1 MRTKPTT
8 TAVALLLFVAS
19 ATAGEPPAGE
29 PLILP
34 GAKLYD
40 VTRPDS
46 WGGDV
51 PPATADDPS
60 DDDSLAINAALKAAA
75 AEIGR
80 IRPAIEADWQ
90 EHEHAVYQQLVFV
103 PEGKFHL
110 ESPIVFPRTQAY
122 PQERWELKER
132 FLWLRGAG
140 RDRTTLGLKPAT
152 GIGLLGS
159 EEQPQAFVQV
169 VPHDPM
175 TYQGN
180 DNYLLWVTDCA
191 IDVPSDQTHTVGLSF
206 GAANMGGVRRVAL
219 RAQPGGGAVGLGLV
233 QRNNGPALIDEL
245 IVEGFDRGIEV
256 VDPWGEG
263 FALTNI
269 TLRNQNAGGVA
280 LSVAD
285 KQIGIENLVIEQRE
299 PDVTPILLH
308 DDEHP
313 NVMHGGF
320 PQLTLIGAEIHSTE
334 PTDLPA
340 IRIERGHSYLRHV
353 KTDGYDEAI
362 IHDHGAKRTFAAGE
376 IDEYVSVHGKT
387 DDEAANVIFTTED
400 APPTSLHLPIRQPPS
415 VAHEAAKKL
424 AQGDW
429 TKLSHEEIERG
440 KTAVDTSW
448 VIVDTRG
455 AADDS
460 DLLQTALDSGARFV
474 GLLNHEPVTVSRTMR
489 VNAHGGRKVELIH
502 GAMSEIECVDVETLF
517 RLDSGSAPSLTI
529 EGLRI
534 AARDRL
540 EADYLVFENR
550 SNRTVSFQDL
560 MVDASRVYR
569 NNETAVGSDV
579 FFNNVCFVS
588 YGKHSGR
595 LLVFDRQHVWARQF
609 DVERLKVPSAEPLV
623 VNRGGTLWSMSQ
635 KFGEHHGVF
644 VKTEDGGK
652 TELLSTFFNTSRSES
667 NAAEFHAP
675 HFVVSGDDS
684 AFSLVGQERIRA
696 GFDEQGRAQGELPHA
711 GEFGVVVSRDG
722 QRRVIEGTTLPTY
735 QRSPDVDPLAD
746 RSRRNYEEKNCY
758 RVAGLLRVGA
768 AGDAGIHESR
778 SRPNVLFIVIDDMN
792 DYAGCLGG
800 HPDAIT
806 PAIDRLA
813 AQGMLLTNA
822 HCPSPVC
829 NPSRVA
835 FLTGVAPW
843 KSGIHHHTDPW
854 VSSEYLEE
862 QRAEDLLR
870 CYRRN
875 GYEVLT
881 AGKIFHS
888 KPHNVQESWD
898 EQGGRMGGFFSPKSE
913 QFDDPFQGLKN
924 QHERAFHWGPV
935 DWSGFSDIRIAD
947 WFVERLNR
955 DYDKPFLM
963 AYGCSRPHVPLTS
976 PPEFVR
982 LFDRDKIVL
991 PVMRDNELNDLPWM
1005 ARQASV
1011 AGWQD
1016 MEGGYLHQ
1024 MIEKNVHR
1032 DVLLNYLAACAFVD
1046 AQIGRVL
1053 KALENSPHA
1062 KNTMVVLVSDHGW
1075 GLGERRHVQK
1085 WGLWDDTTRVPF
1097 IVKAPG
1103 LTRPGTRSDAGV
1115 TLTDLYPTLIEVC
1128 NLQPPPQLLDGA
1140 SLLPLLRDPKTR
1152 WERPAVMASG
1162 TDNFGVRTP
1171 RWRYNRWSDGS
1182 EELYDHRKDPDEL
1195 DNVAGVPANEETK
1208 RRLARWLPMHTMPST
1223 ASSHQLPITLRKGD
1237 SCHFHSIQPGFRD
1250 EAWTIR
1256 ARIGPR
1262 ISDGVILHH
1271 NGNFAGYG
1279 IYVQDGKLMMTVMD
1293 VERPLQWDRLFPQRQ
1308 TIVANK
1314 PLEPGKAYSIV
1325 ARLESDG
1332 QMVLVI
1338 DGEEVAR
1345 RPGRLLSI
1353 HPVGSMT
1360 CGKADEDYLPIGK
1373 FEPPFDFSG
1382 DIESVTVSR

>member
-1 MRTKPTT
+1 M
-8 TAVALLLFVAS
+8 
-19 ATAGEPPAGE
+19 
-29 PLILP
+29 ILP
-34 GAKLYD
+34 GSKIYD
-40 VTRPDS
+40 VTRPEQ

-51 PPATADDPS
+51 PPATPDDPT
-60 DDDSLAINAALKAAA
+60 DDDSIAINAALQAAA
-75 AEIGR
+75 KEIER
-80 IRPAIEADWQ
+80 IRPAIEADW
-90 EHEHAVYQQLVFV
+90 EGDEHAVYQQLIFV
-103 PEGKFHL
+103 PQGTYDL
-110 ESPIVFPRTQAY
+110 AAPIVFPRTEAY
-122 PQERWELKER
+122 PRERWDSKER
-132 FLWLRGAG
+132 FLWLQGAG
-140 RDRTTLGLKPAT
+140 RGRTTFRLKPAAKIDVL
-152 GIGLLGS
+152 GINGRP
-159 EEQPQAFVQV
+159 QPVVEV
-169 VPHDPM
+169 VPYDPL

-180 DNYLLWVTDCA
+180 DNYLLWVTDCT
-191 IDVPSDQTHTVGLSF
+191 IEIPSDQPHAVGMSF
-206 GAANMGGVRRVAL
+206 GTANMGGVRRVAV
-219 RAQPGGGAVGLGLV
+219 RAQPGGGAVGLALV
-233 QRNNGPALIDEL
+233 QRNNGPGLVENF
-245 IVEGFDRGIEV
+245 IVEGFDRGIEI

-263 FALTNI
+263 FALADI
-269 TLRNQNAGGVA
+269 TLRNQNPGGVA

-285 KQIGIENLVIEQRE
+285 KQIGIENLVIEQNE

-308 DDEHP
+308 DDDHP
-313 NVMHGGF
+313 NFKHGGA
-320 PQLTLIGAEIHSTE
+320 PHLTLVDASIRSTV
-334 PTDLPA
+334 PARVPA
-340 IRIERGHSYLRHV
+340 IRIECGHSYLRNV
-353 KTDGYDEAI
+353 ETKGYGAAVV
-362 IHDHGAKRTFAAGE
+362 HDHGRQRSFPGGE
-376 IDEYVSVHGKT
+376 IGEYVSVHGNT
-387 DDEAANVIFTTED
+387 DDEAANVVVDTID
-400 APPTSLHLPIRQPPS
+400 GPATSLHLPLRQASS
-415 VAHEAAKKL
+415 VPEHAAEAL
-424 AQGDW
+424 ADGDF
-429 TKLSHEEIERG
+429 TVLSQLNVDRG
-440 KTAVDTSW
+440 ETDTETAW
-448 VIVDTRG
+448 VIVDPTR
-455 AADDS
+455 ADDDT
-460 DLLQTALDSGARFV
+460 DLFQAALDSGSRYV
-474 GLLNHEPVTVSRTMR
+474 GVLNHQPVTISRTL
-489 VNAHGGRKVELIH
+489 VINGDEGGKVELIF
-502 GAMSEIECVDVETLF
+502 GAMTEFENVGADVLF
-517 RLDSGSAPSLTI
+517 RIHSGTAPRLLI
-529 EGLRI
+529 EGFRI
-534 AARDRL
+534 AARDRMDA
-540 EADYLVFENR
+540 EYLVFENGSDR
-550 SNRTVSFQDL
+550 EVSFRDL
-560 MVDASRVYR
+560 MIDASRIYR
-569 NNETAVGSDV
+569 NRESAVGSKV
-579 FFNNVCFVS
+579 FFNNVCFVA
-588 YGKHSGR
+588 YGRHAGSM
-595 LLVFDRQHVWARQF
+595 LVFDRQQVWARQF
-609 DVERLKVPSAEPLV
+609 DVERLTTNTSVPLI
-623 VNRGGTLWSMSQ
+623 VNRGGTLRVMSQ
-635 KFGEHHGVF
+635 KYGEHHGVF
-644 VKTEDGGK
+644 VRTEEGGQ
-652 TELLSTFFNTSRSES
+652 TELLSAFLNVARTSDHSPAS
-667 NAAEFHAP
+667 PVP
-675 HFVVSGDDS
+675 HVVVSGATS
-684 AFSLVGQERIRA
+684 EFSIVGQERVRA
-696 GFDEQGRAQGELPHA
+696 RFDEKGRATNPLPHR
-711 GEFGVVVSRDG
+711 GEFAVWEKNG
-722 QRRVIEGTTLPTY
+722 QRVVIAGTSLPTY
-735 QRSPDVDPLAD
+735 LRFDDADPMTD
-746 RSRRNYEEKNCY
+746 DTPGNYEERNRY

-768 AGDAGIHESR
+768 AGDAGIRESR

-835 FLTGVAPW
+835 LLTGVAPW

-913 QFDDPFQGLKN
+913 QFDDPFRGLKN

-1115 TLTDLYPTLIEVC
+1115 SLTDLYPTLIELC
-1128 NLQPPPQLLDGA
+1128 NLQPPPQSLDGE
-1140 SLLPLLRDPKTR
+1140 SLVPLLRDPKTR

-1195 DNVAGVPANEETK
+1195 DNVADVPANRETK